1 MMIVIWG
8 FSGLFVYIQFFFFFY
23 KDYYWW
29 LWLYYNLK
37 SREEDGVEFAN
48 GVDIYD

>member
-1 MMIVIWG
+1 M
-8 FSGLFVYIQFFFFFY
+8 SGRHRFKFY
-23 KDYYWW
+23 HKYQKKQKNKKKK
-29 LWLYYNLK
+29 NLK